1 MSSIDLKT
9 IGFWFGIISFL
20 LVLFLPNPE
29 GLSSEGRITAAVFLL
44 MGIWWA
50 FEAIPLQVTALMPL
64 ILFPLLN
71 VEEIAVISREYM
83 NKVQFLFAGGFIIAL
98 AIQKWDLH
106 KRVALNILKF
116 SGLNSQGI
124 VASFMVA
131 SAVLSMWVMNTSTA
145 IMLLPVGISVIKV
158 INDTVSDITDNQK
171 FNFQLCLLLGIAYA
185 ASVGGIA
192 TPIGTSPNGV
202 LIQFA
207 SNNYDYD
214 IGFANWISI
223 GLPITLGLG
232 PIIWIF
238 LTRIIFP
245 VNFSATQESK
255 DKLNSMLKELGPMSN
270 EEKKVIVVFLIT
282 AFFWI
287 FRQLIDNL
295 PGLALLDDSVIAIS
309 GAVSLFFI
317 KERTNKNK
325 LLIWDDV
332 QSGFPWGL
340 IFLFGGGMALA
351 YVVNDSG
358 LALWLASLIPS
369 ETYFWIILLTVIVM
383 VVLLTELTSNL
394 TTTITFL
401 PVVASVGLNMG
412 IDPLLL
418 ILPLT
423 ISASCAFMLP
433 VATPPNSIV
442 YASNLIPIQK
452 MVRAGIFI
460 NISSILYVFIIS
472 YFLIPNLI

>member
-1 MSSIDLKT
+1 MQSIDLKT
-9 IGFWFGIISFL
+9 IGFWLGIISFL
-20 LVLFLPNPE
+20 LVLYLPNPE
-29 GLSSEGRITAAVFLL
+29 GLSSEGRVTAAVFLL

-98 AIQKWDLH
+98 AIQKWNLH

-116 SGLNSQGI
+116 SGLNSRGI

-158 INDTVSDITDNQK
+158 ISDTVNDISDNQK

-232 PIIWIF
+232 PLIWIF

-255 DKLNSMLKELGPMSN
+255 EKLNLMLKELGPMSN

-295 PGLALLDDSVIAIS
+295 PGLSLLDDSVIAIT

-317 KERTNKNK
+317 NENNNKNK

-460 NISSILYVFIIS
+460 NVSSILYVFIIS

>member
-1 MSSIDLKT
+1 MQSIDLKT
-9 IGFWFGIISFL
+9 IGFWLGIISFL
-20 LVLFLPNPE
+20 LVLYLPNPE

-98 AIQKWDLH
+98 AIQKWNLH

-116 SGLNSQGI
+116 SGLNSRGI

-158 INDTVSDITDNQK
+158 ISDTVNDISDNQK

-232 PIIWIF
+232 PLIWIF

-255 DKLNSMLKELGPMSN
+255 EKLNLMLKELGPMSN

-295 PGLALLDDSVIAIS
+295 PSLSLLDDSVIAIT

-317 KERTNKNK
+317 NESNNKNK

>member
-158 INDTVSDITDNQK
+158 INDTVNDITDNQK

-332 QSGFPWGL
+332 QNGFPWGL

-412 IDPLLL
+412 MDPLLL

>member
-1 MSSIDLKT
+1 MPSIDLKT
-9 IGFWFGIISFL
+9 VGFWFGIISFL
-20 LVLFLPNPE
+20 LILFLPNPE

-158 INDTVSDITDNQK
+158 INDTVNDITDNQK

-317 KERTNKNK
+317 KERKNKNK

-460 NISSILYVFIIS
+460 NASSILYVFIIS

>member
-1 MSSIDLKT
+1 MQSIDLKT
-9 IGFWFGIISFL
+9 IGFWLGIISFL
-20 LVLFLPNPE
+20 LVLYLPNPE
-29 GLSSEGRITAAVFLL
+29 GLSSEGRVTAAVFLL

-64 ILFPLLN
+64 ILFPLLS

-98 AIQKWDLH
+98 AIQKWNLH

-116 SGLNSQGI
+116 SGLNSRGI

-158 INDTVSDITDNQK
+158 ISDTVNDISDNQK

-232 PIIWIF
+232 PLIWIF

-255 DKLNSMLKELGPMSN
+255 EKLNLMLKELGPMSN

-295 PGLALLDDSVIAIS
+295 PGLSLLDDSVIAIT

-317 KERTNKNK
+317 NESNNKNK

-383 VVLLTELTSNL
+383 VILLTELTSNL

-460 NISSILYVFIIS
+460 NVSSILYVFIIS

>member
-71 VEEIAVISREYM
+71 VEEIALISREYM

-98 AIQKWDLH
+98 AIQKWGLH

-255 DKLNSMLKELGPMSN
+255 DNLNSMLKELGPMSN

-317 KERTNKNK
+317 KERKNKNK

-332 QSGFPWGL
+332 QNGFPWGL

-351 YVVNDSG
+351 FVVNDSG

-460 NISSILYVFIIS
+460 NASSILYVFIIS

>member
-20 LVLFLPNPE
+20 LVLFLPSPE

-98 AIQKWDLH
+98 AIQKWGLH

-232 PIIWIF
+232 PIMWIF

-317 KERTNKNK
+317 KERKNKNK

-332 QSGFPWGL
+332 QNGFPWGL

-351 YVVNDSG
+351 FVVNDSG

-460 NISSILYVFIIS
+460 NASSILYVFIIS

>member
-1 MSSIDLKT
+1 MKSIDLKVF
-9 IGFWFGIISFL
+9 GFWLGITSFL
-20 LVLFLPNPE
+20 LVLYLPNPE
-29 GLSSEGRITAAVFLL
+29 GLSSDGRITAAVFLL

-64 ILFPLLN
+64 VLFPLLN
-71 VEEIAVISREYM
+71 IQDIGVISREYM
-83 NKVQFLFAGGFIIAL
+83 NKVQFLFAGGFIIAI
-98 AIQKWDLH
+98 AIQKWGLH
-106 KRVALNILKF
+106 KRVALNILKY
-116 SGLNSQGI
+116 SGLNSRGI
-124 VASFMVA
+124 IASFMIA

-158 INDTVSDITDNQK
+158 ISDTVNNITKNEK
-171 FNFQLCLLLGIAYA
+171 YNFQLCLLLGIAYA

-207 SNNYDYD
+207 SNNYNYD

-223 GLPITLGLG
+223 GLPITIGLA
-232 PIIWIF
+232 PLIWF
-238 LTRIIFP
+238 LLTYVIFP
-245 VNFSATQESK
+245 VNFSANQESK
-255 DKLNSMLKELGPMSN
+255 DKLDSMLKELGSMSN
-270 EEKKVIVVFLIT
+270 EEKKVIIVFITT

-287 FRQLIDNL
+287 FRQLLDDL
-295 PGLALLDDSVIAIS
+295 PGLSLLDDSVIAIT
-309 GAVSLFFI
+309 GAISLFFI
-317 KERTNKNK
+317 NEKKSKNK
-325 LLIWDDV
+325 LLLWDDV
-332 QSGFPWGL
+332 QNGFPWGL

-351 YVVNDSG
+351 FVVNDSG

-369 ETYFWIILLTVIVM
+369 ETYFWIILITVIVM
-383 VVLLTELTSNL
+383 VIFLTELTSNL

-401 PVVASVGLNMG
+401 PVVASVGVNMG
-412 IDPLLL
+412 INPLLL

-452 MVRAGIFI
+452 MVKAGIFI
-460 NISSILYVFIIS
+460 NVSSIIYIFFIS

>member
-1 MSSIDLKT
+1 MQSIDLKT
-9 IGFWFGIISFL
+9 IGFWLGIISFL
-20 LVLFLPNPE
+20 LVLYLPNPE

-98 AIQKWDLH
+98 AIQKWNLH

-116 SGLNSQGI
+116 SGLNSRGI

-158 INDTVSDITDNQK
+158 ISDTVNDISDNQK

-232 PIIWIF
+232 PLIWIF

-255 DKLNSMLKELGPMSN
+255 EKLNLMLKELGPMSN

-295 PGLALLDDSVIAIS
+295 PSLSLLDDSVIAIT

-317 KERTNKNK
+317 NESNNKNK

-369 ETYFWIILLTVIVM
+369 ETYFWIILLTIIVM

-394 TTTITFL
+394 RTTITFL

>member
-1 MSSIDLKT
+1 MQFIDLKT
-9 IGFWFGIISFL
+9 IGFWLGIVSFL
-20 LVLFLPNPE
+20 LVLYLPNPE
-29 GLSSEGRITAAVFLL
+29 GLSSEGRVTAAVFLL

-50 FEAIPLQVTALMPL
+50 FEAIPLQVTALLPL
-64 ILFPLLN
+64 ILFPLLS

-98 AIQKWDLH
+98 AIQKWNLH

-116 SGLNSQGI
+116 SGLNSRGI

-131 SAVLSMWVMNTSTA
+131 SAILSMWVMNTSTA

-158 INDTVSDITDNQK
+158 ISDTVNDISDNQK

-232 PIIWIF
+232 PLIWIF

-255 DKLNSMLKELGPMSN
+255 EKLNSMLKELGPMSN

-287 FRQLIDNL
+287 FRQLVDNL
-295 PGLALLDDSVIAIS
+295 PGLSLLDDSVIAIT

-317 KERTNKNK
+317 NESNNKNK

-460 NISSILYVFIIS
+460 NISSILYIFIIS

>member
-1 MSSIDLKT
+1 MLSIDLKT

-50 FEAIPLQVTALMPL
+50 FEAIPLQITALMPL

-158 INDTVSDITDNQK
+158 INDTVNDITDNQK

-295 PGLALLDDSVIAIS
+295 PGLSLLDDSVIAIT

-317 KERTNKNK
+317 NERRSKNK

-332 QSGFPWGL
+332 QNGFPWGL

-460 NISSILYVFIIS
+460 NASSILYVFIIS

>member
-1 MSSIDLKT
+1 MQSIDLKT
-9 IGFWFGIISFL
+9 IGFWLGIISFL
-20 LVLFLPNPE
+20 LVLYLPNPE

-98 AIQKWDLH
+98 AIQKWNLH

-116 SGLNSQGI
+116 SGLNSRGI

-158 INDTVSDITDNQK
+158 ISDTVNDISDNQK

-232 PIIWIF
+232 PLIWIF

-255 DKLNSMLKELGPMSN
+255 EKLNLMLNELGPMSN
-270 EEKKVIVVFLIT
+270 EEKKVRVVFLIT

-295 PGLALLDDSVIAIS
+295 PSLSLLDDSVIAIT

-317 KERTNKNK
+317 NESNNKNK

>member
-1 MSSIDLKT
+1 MQSIDLKI
-9 IGFWFGIISFL
+9 IGFWLGIISFL
-20 LVLFLPNPE
+20 LVLYLPNPE

-64 ILFPLLN
+64 ILFPLLS

-98 AIQKWDLH
+98 AIQKWNLH

-116 SGLNSQGI
+116 SGLNSRGI

-158 INDTVSDITDNQK
+158 ISDTVNDISDNQK

-232 PIIWIF
+232 PLIWIF

-255 DKLNSMLKELGPMSN
+255 EKLNLMLKELGPMSN

-295 PGLALLDDSVIAIS
+295 PGLSLLDDSVIAIT
-309 GAVSLFFI
+309 GAISLFFI
-317 KERTNKNK
+317 NESNNKNK

>member
-1 MSSIDLKT
+1 MLSIDLKT

-50 FEAIPLQVTALMPL
+50 FEAIPLQITALMPL

-158 INDTVSDITDNQK
+158 INDTVNEITDNQK

-317 KERTNKNK
+317 KERKNKNK

-332 QSGFPWGL
+332 QNGFPWGL

-460 NISSILYVFIIS
+460 NVSSILYVFIIS

>member
-1 MSSIDLKT
+1 MQSIDT
-9 IGFWFGIISFL
+9 RIIGFWLGIISFL
-20 LVLFLPNPE
+20 IILYLPNPE
-29 GLSSEGRITAAVFLL
+29 GLSSEGRITAAIFVL
-44 MGIWWA
+44 MGLWWA
-50 FEAIPLQVTALMPL
+50 FEAIPLQITALMPL

-71 VEEIAVISREYM
+71 VEEIGVISREYM

-98 AIQKWDLH
+98 AIQKWGLH

-116 SGLNSQGI
+116 SGLNSRGI

-158 INDTVSDITDNQK
+158 ISDTVNNVTENQK

-214 IGFANWISI
+214 IGFANWLSI

-232 PIIWIF
+232 PLIWVF
-238 LTRIIFP
+238 LTYFIFP
-245 VNFSATQESK
+245 VNFSANQESK
-255 DKLNSMLKELGPMSN
+255 NKLDSMLRELGPMSN

-287 FRQLIDNL
+287 FRQLIDDL
-295 PGLALLDDSVIAIS
+295 PGLSLLDDSVIAIT

-317 KERTNKNK
+317 NENKSRNK
-325 LLIWDDV
+325 LLVWDDV
-332 QSGFPWGL
+332 QTGFPWGL

-351 YVVNDSG
+351 FVVNDSG

-383 VVLLTELTSNL
+383 VILLTELTSNL

-452 MVRAGIFI
+452 MVKAGIFI
-460 NISSILYVFIIS
+460 NLSSILYVFIIS

>member
-1 MSSIDLKT
+1 MQSIDT
-9 IGFWFGIISFL
+9 RIIGFWLGIISFL
-20 LVLFLPNPE
+20 IILYLPNPE
-29 GLSSEGRITAAVFLL
+29 GLSSEGRITAAVFVL
-44 MGIWWA
+44 MGLWWA
-50 FEAIPLQVTALMPL
+50 FEAIPLQITALMPL

-71 VEEIAVISREYM
+71 VEEIGVISREYM

-98 AIQKWDLH
+98 AIQKWGLH

-116 SGLNSQGI
+116 SGLNSRGI

-158 INDTVSDITDNQK
+158 ISDTVNNVTENQK

-202 LIQFA
+202 LIQFV

-214 IGFANWISI
+214 IGFANWLSI

-232 PIIWIF
+232 PLIWVF
-238 LTRIIFP
+238 LTYFIFP
-245 VNFSATQESK
+245 VNFSANQESK
-255 DKLNSMLKELGPMSN
+255 NKLDSMLRELGPMSN

-287 FRQLIDNL
+287 FRQLIDDL
-295 PGLALLDDSVIAIS
+295 PGLSLLDDSVIAIT

-317 KERTNKNK
+317 NENKSRNK
-325 LLIWDDV
+325 LLVWDDV
-332 QSGFPWGL
+332 QTGFPWGL

-351 YVVNDSG
+351 FVVNDSG

-383 VVLLTELTSNL
+383 VILLTELTSNL

-452 MVRAGIFI
+452 MVKAGIFI
-460 NISSILYVFIIS
+460 NLSSILYVFIIS

>member
-1 MSSIDLKT
+1 MQFIDLKT
-9 IGFWFGIISFL
+9 IGFWLGIISFL
-20 LVLFLPNPE
+20 LVLYLPNPE
-29 GLSSEGRITAAVFLL
+29 GLSSEGRVTAAVFLL

-64 ILFPLLN
+64 ILFPLLS

-98 AIQKWDLH
+98 AIQKWNLH

-116 SGLNSQGI
+116 SGLNSRGI

-158 INDTVSDITDNQK
+158 ISDTVNDISDNQK

-232 PIIWIF
+232 PLIWIF

-255 DKLNSMLKELGPMSN
+255 EKLNSMLKELGPMSN

-295 PGLALLDDSVIAIS
+295 PGLSLLDDSVIAIT

-317 KERTNKNK
+317 NESNNKNK

-460 NISSILYVFIIS
+460 NISSILYIFIIS

>member
-1 MSSIDLKT
+1 MRSIDTRL
-9 IGFWFGIISFL
+9 IGFWLGIVSFL
-20 LVLFLPNPE
+20 IILYLPNPE
-29 GLSSEGRITAAVFLL
+29 GLSSAGRITAAVFVL
-44 MGIWWA
+44 MGLWWA

-71 VEEIAVISREYM
+71 VEEIGVISREYM

-98 AIQKWDLH
+98 AIQKWGLH

-116 SGLNSQGI
+116 SGLNSRGI

-158 INDTVSDITDNQK
+158 ISDTVNNVTEDQK

-214 IGFANWISI
+214 IGFANWLSI

-232 PIIWIF
+232 PLIWVF
-238 LTRIIFP
+238 LTYFIFP
-245 VNFSATQESK
+245 VNFSANQESK
-255 DKLNSMLKELGPMSN
+255 NKLDSMLRELGPMSN

-287 FRQLIDNL
+287 FRQLIDDL
-295 PGLALLDDSVIAIS
+295 PGLSLLDDSVIAIT

-317 KERTNKNK
+317 NENKSKNK
-325 LLIWDDV
+325 LLVWDDV
-332 QSGFPWGL
+332 QTGFPWGL

-351 YVVNDSG
+351 YIVNDSG

-383 VVLLTELTSNL
+383 VILLTELTSNL

-452 MVRAGIFI
+452 MVKAGIFI
-460 NISSILYVFIIS
+460 NLSSILYVFIIS

>member
-1 MSSIDLKT
+1 MKSIDLKVF
-9 IGFWFGIISFL
+9 GFWLGIASFL
-20 LVLFLPNPE
+20 LVLYLPNPE
-29 GLSSEGRITAAVFLL
+29 GLSSDGRITAAVFLL

-64 ILFPLLN
+64 VLFPLLN
-71 VEEIAVISREYM
+71 IQDIGVISREYM
-83 NKVQFLFAGGFIIAL
+83 NKVQFLFAGGFIIAI
-98 AIQKWDLH
+98 AIQKWGLH
-106 KRVALNILKF
+106 KRVALNILKY
-116 SGLNSQGI
+116 SGLNSRGI
-124 VASFMVA
+124 IGSFMIA

-158 INDTVSDITDNQK
+158 ISDTVNNVTKNEK
-171 FNFQLCLLLGIAYA
+171 YNFQLCLLLGIAYA

-207 SNNYDYD
+207 SNNYNYD

-223 GLPITLGLG
+223 GLPITIGLA
-232 PIIWIF
+232 PLIWF
-238 LTRIIFP
+238 LLTYVIFP
-245 VNFSATQESK
+245 VNFSANQESK
-255 DKLNSMLKELGPMSN
+255 DKLDSMLKELGSMSN
-270 EEKKVIVVFLIT
+270 EEKKVIIVFIST

-287 FRQLIDNL
+287 FRQLLDDL
-295 PGLALLDDSVIAIS
+295 PGLSLLDDSVIAIT
-309 GAVSLFFI
+309 GAISLFFI
-317 KERTNKNK
+317 NEKESKNK
-325 LLIWDDV
+325 LLLWDDV
-332 QSGFPWGL
+332 QNGFPWGL

-369 ETYFWIILLTVIVM
+369 ETYFWIILITVIVM
-383 VVLLTELTSNL
+383 VIFLTELTSNL

-412 IDPLLL
+412 INPLLL

-460 NISSILYVFIIS
+460 NVSSIIYIFFIS

>member
-1 MSSIDLKT
+1 MQSIDLKT
-9 IGFWFGIISFL
+9 IGFWLGIVSFL
-20 LVLFLPNPE
+20 LVLYLPNPE
-29 GLSSEGRITAAVFLL
+29 GLSSEGRVTAAVFLL

-64 ILFPLLN
+64 ILFPLLS

-98 AIQKWDLH
+98 AIQKWNLH

-116 SGLNSQGI
+116 SGLNSRGI

-158 INDTVSDITDNQK
+158 ISDTVNDISDNQK

-232 PIIWIF
+232 PLIWIF

-255 DKLNSMLKELGPMSN
+255 EKLNLMLKELGPMSN

-295 PGLALLDDSVIAIS
+295 PGLSLLDDSVIAIT

-317 KERTNKNK
+317 NESNNKNK

-383 VVLLTELTSNL
+383 VILLTELTSNL

-460 NISSILYVFIIS
+460 NVSSILYVFIIS

>member
-1 MSSIDLKT
+1 MCIRDRY
-9 IGFWFGIISFL
+9 
-20 LVLFLPNPE
+20 LPNPE

-64 ILFPLLN
+64 ILFPLLS

-98 AIQKWDLH
+98 AIQKWNLH

-116 SGLNSQGI
+116 SGLNSRGI

-158 INDTVSDITDNQK
+158 ISDTVNDISDNQK

-232 PIIWIF
+232 PLIWIF

-255 DKLNSMLKELGPMSN
+255 EKLNLMLKELGPMSN

-295 PGLALLDDSVIAIS
+295 PSLSLLDDSVIAIT

-317 KERTNKNK
+317 NESNNKNK

>member
-1 MSSIDLKT
+1 MQFIDLKT
-9 IGFWFGIISFL
+9 IGFWFGIVSFL
-20 LVLFLPNPE
+20 LVLYLPNPE
-29 GLSSEGRITAAVFLL
+29 GLSSEGRVTAAVFLL

-98 AIQKWDLH
+98 AIQKWNLH

-116 SGLNSQGI
+116 SGLNSRGI

-158 INDTVSDITDNQK
+158 ISDTVNDISDNQK

-232 PIIWIF
+232 PLIWIF

-255 DKLNSMLKELGPMSN
+255 EKLNSMLKELGPMSN

-287 FRQLIDNL
+287 FRQLVDNL
-295 PGLALLDDSVIAIS
+295 PGLSLLDDSVIAIT

-317 KERTNKNK
+317 NESNNKNK

-332 QSGFPWGL
+332 QRGFPWGL

-401 PVVASVGLNMG
+401 PVVASVGLNLG

-460 NISSILYVFIIS
+460 NISSILYIFIIS

>member
-1 MSSIDLKT
+1 MKSIDLKVF
-9 IGFWFGIISFL
+9 GFWLGIASFL
-20 LVLFLPNPE
+20 LVLYLPNPE
-29 GLSSEGRITAAVFLL
+29 GLSSDGRITAAVFLL

-64 ILFPLLN
+64 VLFPLLN
-71 VEEIAVISREYM
+71 IQDIGVISREYM
-83 NKVQFLFAGGFIIAL
+83 NKVQFLFAGGFIIAI
-98 AIQKWDLH
+98 AIQKWGLH
-106 KRVALNILKF
+106 KRVALNILKY
-116 SGLNSQGI
+116 SGLNSRGI
-124 VASFMVA
+124 IASFMIA

-158 INDTVSDITDNQK
+158 ISDTVNNVTKNEK
-171 FNFQLCLLLGIAYA
+171 YNFQLCLLLGIAYA

-207 SNNYDYD
+207 SNNYNYD

-223 GLPITLGLG
+223 GLPITIGLA
-232 PIIWIF
+232 PLIWF
-238 LTRIIFP
+238 LLTYVIFP
-245 VNFSATQESK
+245 VNFSANQESK
-255 DKLNSMLKELGPMSN
+255 DKLDSMLKELGSMSN
-270 EEKKVIVVFLIT
+270 EEKKVIIVFITT

-287 FRQLIDNL
+287 FRQLLDDL
-295 PGLALLDDSVIAIS
+295 PGLSLLDDSVIAIT
-309 GAVSLFFI
+309 GAISLFFI
-317 KERTNKNK
+317 NEKKSKNK
-325 LLIWDDV
+325 LLLWDDV
-332 QSGFPWGL
+332 QNGFPWGL

-351 YVVNDSG
+351 FVVNDSG

-369 ETYFWIILLTVIVM
+369 ETYFWIILITVIVM
-383 VVLLTELTSNL
+383 VIFLTELTSNL

-412 IDPLLL
+412 INPLLL

-460 NISSILYVFIIS
+460 NVSSIIYIFFIS

>member
-1 MSSIDLKT
+1 MQSIDLKT
-9 IGFWFGIISFL
+9 IGFWLGIISFL
-20 LVLFLPNPE
+20 LVLYLPNPE
-29 GLSSEGRITAAVFLL
+29 GLSSEGRVTAAVFLL

-64 ILFPLLN
+64 ILFPLLS

-98 AIQKWDLH
+98 AIQKWSLH

-116 SGLNSQGI
+116 SGLNSRGI

-158 INDTVSDITDNQK
+158 ISDTVNDISDNQK

-232 PIIWIF
+232 PLIWIF

-255 DKLNSMLKELGPMSN
+255 EKLNSMLKELGPMSN

-295 PGLALLDDSVIAIS
+295 PGLSLLDDSVIAIT

-317 KERTNKNK
+317 NESNNKNK

-460 NISSILYVFIIS
+460 NVSSILYVFIIS

>member
-1 MSSIDLKT
+1 MQSIDLKT
-9 IGFWFGIISFL
+9 IGFWLGIISFL
-20 LVLFLPNPE
+20 LVLYLPNPE
-29 GLSSEGRITAAVFLL
+29 GLSSEGRVTAAVFLL

-64 ILFPLLN
+64 ILFPLLS

-98 AIQKWDLH
+98 AIQKWNLH

-116 SGLNSQGI
+116 SGLNSRGI

-158 INDTVSDITDNQK
+158 ISDTVNDISDNQK

-232 PIIWIF
+232 PLIWIF

-255 DKLNSMLKELGPMSN
+255 EKLNLMLKELGPMSN

-295 PGLALLDDSVIAIS
+295 PGLSLLDDSVIAIT

-317 KERTNKNK
+317 NESNNKNK

-369 ETYFWIILLTVIVM
+369 ETYFWIILITVIVM

-460 NISSILYVFIIS
+460 NVSSILYVFIIS

>member
-1 MSSIDLKT
+1 MQSIDLKT
-9 IGFWFGIISFL
+9 IGFWLGIISFL
-20 LVLFLPNPE
+20 LVLYLPNPE
-29 GLSSEGRITAAVFLL
+29 GLSSEGRVTAAVFLL
-44 MGIWWA
+44 MGVWWA

-64 ILFPLLN
+64 ILFPLLS

-98 AIQKWDLH
+98 AIQKWNLH

-116 SGLNSQGI
+116 SGLNSRGI

-158 INDTVSDITDNQK
+158 ISDTVNDISDDQK

-232 PIIWIF
+232 PLIWIF

-255 DKLNSMLKELGPMSN
+255 EKLNSMLKELGPMSN

-295 PGLALLDDSVIAIS
+295 PGLSLLDDSVIAIT

-317 KERTNKNK
+317 NESKNKNK

-332 QSGFPWGL
+332 QSGFPGGL

-460 NISSILYVFIIS
+460 NVSSILYVFIIS

>member
-1 MSSIDLKT
+1 MPSIDLKT
-9 IGFWFGIISFL
+9 VGFWFGIISFL
-20 LVLFLPNPE
+20 LILFLPNPE

-98 AIQKWDLH
+98 AIQKWGLH

-158 INDTVSDITDNQK
+158 INDTVNDITDNQK

-332 QSGFPWGL
+332 QNGFPWGL

-369 ETYFWIILLTVIVM
+369 ETYFWIILLTVIIM

-452 MVRAGIFI
+452 IVRAGIFI

>member
-1 MSSIDLKT
+1 MQSIDLKT
-9 IGFWFGIISFL
+9 IGFWLGIISFL
-20 LVLFLPNPE
+20 LVLYLPNPE
-29 GLSSEGRITAAVFLL
+29 GLSSEGRVTAAVFLL

-64 ILFPLLN
+64 ILFPLLS

-98 AIQKWDLH
+98 AIQKWNLH

-116 SGLNSQGI
+116 SGLNSRGI

-158 INDTVSDITDNQK
+158 ISDTVNDISDNQK

-232 PIIWIF
+232 PLIWIF

-255 DKLNSMLKELGPMSN
+255 EKLNSMLKELGPMSN

-295 PGLALLDDSVIAIS
+295 PGLSLLDDSVIAIT

-317 KERTNKNK
+317 NESNNKNK

-369 ETYFWIILLTVIVM
+369 ETYFWIILLIVIVM

-460 NISSILYVFIIS
+460 NVSSILYVFIIS

>member
-1 MSSIDLKT
+1 MQSIDLKT
-9 IGFWFGIISFL
+9 IGFWLGIISFL
-20 LVLFLPNPE
+20 LVLYLPNPE
-29 GLSSEGRITAAVFLL
+29 GLSSEGRVTAAVFLL

-64 ILFPLLN
+64 ILFPLLS

-98 AIQKWDLH
+98 AIQKWNLH

-116 SGLNSQGI
+116 SGLNSRGI

-158 INDTVSDITDNQK
+158 ISDTVNDISDNQK

-207 SNNYDYD
+207 SNNYNYD

-232 PIIWIF
+232 PLIWIF

-255 DKLNSMLKELGPMSN
+255 EKLNSMLKELGPMSN

-295 PGLALLDDSVIAIS
+295 PGLSLLDDSVIAIT

-317 KERTNKNK
+317 NESNNKNK

-460 NISSILYVFIIS
+460 NVSSILYVFIIS

>member
-98 AIQKWDLH
+98 AIQKWGLH

-295 PGLALLDDSVIAIS
+295 PGLSLLDDSVIAIS

-317 KERTNKNK
+317 KERKNKNK

-332 QSGFPWGL
+332 QNGFPWGL

-351 YVVNDSG
+351 FVVNDSG

-412 IDPLLL
+412 MDPLLL

-460 NISSILYVFIIS
+460 NASSILYVFIIS

>member
-1 MSSIDLKT
+1 MKSIDLKVF
-9 IGFWFGIISFL
+9 GFWLGITSFL
-20 LVLFLPNPE
+20 LVLYLPNPE
-29 GLSSEGRITAAVFLL
+29 GLSSDGRITAAVFLL

-64 ILFPLLN
+64 VLFPLLN
-71 VEEIAVISREYM
+71 IQDIGVISREYM
-83 NKVQFLFAGGFIIAL
+83 NKVQFLFAGGFIIAI
-98 AIQKWDLH
+98 AIQKWGLH
-106 KRVALNILKF
+106 KRVALNILKY
-116 SGLNSQGI
+116 SGLNSRGI
-124 VASFMVA
+124 IASFMIA

-158 INDTVSDITDNQK
+158 ISDTVNNVTKNEK
-171 FNFQLCLLLGIAYA
+171 YNFQLCLLLGIAYA

-207 SNNYDYD
+207 SNNYNYD

-223 GLPITLGLG
+223 GLPITIGLA
-232 PIIWIF
+232 PLIWF
-238 LTRIIFP
+238 LLTYVIFP
-245 VNFSATQESK
+245 VNFSANQESK
-255 DKLNSMLKELGPMSN
+255 DKLDSMLKELGSMSN
-270 EEKKVIVVFLIT
+270 EEKKVIIVFITT

-287 FRQLIDNL
+287 FRQLLDDL
-295 PGLALLDDSVIAIS
+295 PGLSLLDDSVIAIT
-309 GAVSLFFI
+309 GAISLFFI
-317 KERTNKNK
+317 NEKKSKNK
-325 LLIWDDV
+325 LLLWDDV
-332 QSGFPWGL
+332 QNGFPWGL

-351 YVVNDSG
+351 FVVNDSG

-369 ETYFWIILLTVIVM
+369 ETYFWIILITVIVM
-383 VVLLTELTSNL
+383 VIFLTELTSNL

-412 IDPLLL
+412 INPLLL

-460 NISSILYVFIIS
+460 NVSSIIYIFFIS